1 MPNFRYSVRDRSGKA
16 IAGTIDAPTLQNAGE
31 RLYQLGYFPILI
43 EEEGKAVSLGLSS
56 IWQRFQKVKLE
67 DLIFFSQQLS
77 TLYKAGLPLLTGLKS
92 LMEQA
97 ENRKL
102 KPVLEG
108 IYRQIEGG
116 NTLFGAMSKYPDV
129 YPPVYLNLIRAG
141 ETSGMLGES
150 LDRFV
155 ILADRELRAR
165 QRVKEATRYPK
176 LVIGALVITF
186 AVLVTFVIP
195 RFAEV
200 FSRFNTPLPLPTRVM
215 IGINNVLHTYW
226 YLFLCPL
233 IGLPLLFRHY
243 IRTEKGKYSW
253 DELKTRIPM
262 LGPIF
267 LKIALTRFTYIFVM
281 LNRSGVPILQ
291 TLEITSTAIENVPLS
306 ESIKEIS
313 LKVKEGKSLTES
325 MRESGKFTPLIIQ
338 MVSVG
343 ETSGTLDKMLMQVT
357 EYYDRE
363 VENGI
368 TRLST
373 YVEPT
378 LTLLLG
384 IVVLLLALAIF
395 LPWWNMASLFR

>member
-141 ETSGMLGES
+141 ETSGLLGES

-165 QRVKEATRYPK
+165 Q
-176 LVIGALVITF
+176 
-186 AVLVTFVIP
+186 
-195 RFAEV
+195 
-200 FSRFNTPLPLPTRVM
+200 
-215 IGINNVLHTYW
+215 
-226 YLFLCPL
+226 
-233 IGLPLLFRHY
+233 
-243 IRTEKGKYSW
+243 
-253 DELKTRIPM
+253 
-262 LGPIF
+262 
-267 LKIALTRFTYIFVM
+267 
-281 LNRSGVPILQ
+281 
-291 TLEITSTAIENVPLS
+291 
-306 ESIKEIS
+306 
-313 LKVKEGKSLTES
+313 KVK
-325 MRESGKFTPLIIQ
+325 
-338 MVSVG
+338 
-343 ETSGTLDKMLMQVT
+343 
-357 EYYDRE
+357 
-363 VENGI
+363 
-368 TRLST
+368 
-373 YVEPT
+373 
-378 LTLLLG
+378 
-384 IVVLLLALAIF
+384 
-395 LPWWNMASLFR
+395 